1 MTEIDHVEVS
11 DGVQILTDD
20 DESRSQ
26 SLKSSRQLILR
37 LEGTF
42 LETGSERVPVEPAEA
57 IVRRPVVRRGWI
69 NSPVSDSST
78 FWLELDPTFIAG
90 GRKRA
95 GRVELWKGKGE
106 SLMGEEQKAN
116 EYATESGN
124 IETPRPQTAWRSTS
138 DDALIS
144 IHAQPSHL

>member
-1 MTEIDHVEVS
+1 VTEIDHVEVS

-57 IVRRPVVRRGWI
+57 IVRRPVVRRGVDQLARLGLEHI
-69 NSPVSDSST
+69 LARARSDIHSRREEEGGESGA
-78 FWLELDPTFIAG
+78 LEGQVCSD
-90 GRKRA
+90 RKREYRNA
-95 GRVELWKGKGE
+95 AT
-106 SLMGEEQKAN
+106 AN
-116 EYATESGN
+116 GVAVN
-124 IETPRPQTAWRSTS
+124 IR
-138 DDALIS
+138 
-144 IHAQPSHL
+144 